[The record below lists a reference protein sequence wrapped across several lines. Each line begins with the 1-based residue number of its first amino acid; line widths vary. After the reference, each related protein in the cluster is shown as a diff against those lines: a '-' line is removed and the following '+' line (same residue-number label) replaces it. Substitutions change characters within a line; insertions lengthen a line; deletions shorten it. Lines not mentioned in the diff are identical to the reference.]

1 MRVCRCVADG
11 VYMPSELQLGGVG
24 EGGSEYRKNLPARSF
39 QSRRLSS
46 ALASAHVGEVG
57 LWDRG
62 TEWLGVA
69 QGYMSPDP
77 QGSTGSLRTCV
88 HLLCY
93 KRGNQ
98 GGDAGGAQLNSRRA
112 EPSELEWKQMSVPQH
127 AVPGAC
133 TCITSIFKE
142 RFLSGSL
149 QHSLTC
155 QVQNLIPYAQL
166 SLLYSSGEYLPLL
179 KKSSRA
185 W

>member
-1 MRVCRCVADG
+1 MCGRGSLYALWTSAGGGGGGREWVQEE
-11 VYMPSELQLGGVG
+11 PSCEELSIQKTV
-24 EGGSEYRKNLPARSF
+24 
-39 QSRRLSS
+39 SS
-46 ALASAHVGEVG
+46 ALASAHVGDVG

-69 QGYMSPDP
+69 QGHVSPDP

-112 EPSELEWKQMSVPQH
+112 ELSESEWKQMSVPQH

-142 RFLSGSL
+142 RLLSGSL

-155 QVQNLIPYAQL
+155 QVQNLIPYSQL
-166 SLLYSSGEYLPLL
+166 SLLY
-179 KKSSRA
+179 
-185 W
+185 